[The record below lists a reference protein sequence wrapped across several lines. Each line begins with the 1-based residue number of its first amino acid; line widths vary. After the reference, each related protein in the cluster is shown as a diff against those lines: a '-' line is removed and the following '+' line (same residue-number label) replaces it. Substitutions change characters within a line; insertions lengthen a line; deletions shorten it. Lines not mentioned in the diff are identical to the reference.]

1 MSRDFFDLVLPDAGL
16 RCIAS
21 SSKRSFVPTFYPDN
35 GSAAAT
41 AAALES
47 GGHGEINFG
56 CASYVD
62 AAAGR
67 KGVNVHA
74 VRSFWL
80 DFDTDELKRSGKSP
94 YADRSAALAALEK
107 LCFRLALS
115 ATAVVSSGYGL
126 HVYWALDAD
135 LPPDEWR
142 ETAEILE
149 RACEV
154 CGVTVDHCRT
164 TDIASVLRVPGTQNR
179 KAPDDPRP
187 IEMLGWGVRV
197 SHAQFRAQLLRCID
211 QFAASDQ
218 QTVLGVE
225 SNVVF
230 ETTANHWFGRLSAE
244 DKDACLAAMLHI
256 PAVIA
261 LADTPDDAPS
271 PNWRTVLAACARSGA
286 PNAKALCRDW
296 AATSGLYDPGDF
308 ERRWESYVHGK

>member
-1 MSRDFFDLVLPDAGL
+1 MSKNFLDLVLPDAGL

-21 SSKRSFVPTFYPDN
+21 NSERGFVPTFHSDN
-35 GSAAAT
+35 GAAAST
-41 AAALES
+41 AVTLENS
-47 GGHGEINFG
+47 GRGEIYFG

-62 AAAGR
+62 AVGGR
-67 KGVNVHA
+67 KGVNVHS

-80 DFDTDELKRSGKSP
+80 DFDTDDFKRNGKSP
-94 YADRSAALAALEK
+94 YADRSAALVAYEN

-115 ATAVVSSGYGL
+115 ASAIVSSGYGL
-126 HVYWALDAD
+126 HIYWALDAD

-149 RACEV
+149 RACV
-154 CGVTVDHCRT
+154 ACGVTVDRSRT
-164 TDIASVLRVPGTQNR
+164 TDIASVLRVPGTHNR
-179 KAPDDPRP
+179 KAPHDPRP
-187 IEMLGWGVRV
+187 VEVLSWGARV

-211 QFAASDQ
+211 QIAASGL

-225 SNVVF
+225 SNVAF
-230 ETTANHWFGRLSAE
+230 EATTDHWFDRLSPE

-271 PNWRTVLAACARSGA
+271 PNWRTVVAACARSGA
-286 PNAKALCRDW
+286 PNAKTYCRDW
-296 AATSGLYDPGDF
+296 AATSGLYDPDDF
-308 ERRWESYVHGK
+308 EKRWGSYARG